1 MKRLVAITNGDL
13 EYIDVEINPLDGEDM
28 IPLKELDSS
37 DVKNYRCPECK
48 YSPLTDKEGYL
59 VCKNCGTA
67 YKIFDEFACCIIY
80 KKYTHFKKIYLYN

>member
-13 EYIDVEINPLDGEDM
+13 KYIDVEINPLDGEDM
-28 IPLKELDSS
+28 IPLKELDSA
-37 DVKNYRCPECK
+37 DVKNYRCPECE

-67 YKIFDEFACCIIY
+67 YKIFDDVVY
-80 KKYTHFKKIYLYN
+80 VVQ